1 MFNKRVYKYTALS
14 AAVIVLVTATA
25 ITSSKNKISNTS
37 VNNVVLTDKKSEEKD
52 TANKENNSNV
62 NNNVSSDVLDTSN
75 TEELKK
81 DTEVKINT
89 YTVKSG
95 DTLDSIAAIYNV
107 KVNTISE
114 SNGLSLNASLKDG
127 QVLEFPSI
135 DGVLY
140 KIKEGETLW
149 DLALLNKVDI
159 NKIIKVNNL
168 ENPEKLK
175 LNQKIIIPD
184 ISSVKSP
191 ALNASLEKSSSSNV
205 SKKTVNRGGSGLSS
219 VSLGSSSTNNSSF
232 KGSLPVSGSISS
244 KFGERWGKFH
254 KGIDIAASTGTNVYA
269 FADGKVIFSGLQN
282 SYGNLLIIDHGNGF
296 KTYYAHNS
304 KLLVSEGQV
313 VEKGDHIA
321 EVGSTGNST
330 GSHCHFE
337 IRKNDSPVNPLNY
350 IK

>member
-1 MFNKRVYKYTALS
+1 MFNKRIYKYTALS
-14 AAVIVLVTATA
+14 AAVIVLVAATA

-62 NNNVSSDVLDTSN
+62 NNNVSSIALDTSN

-107 KVNTISE
+107 KVNTITE
-114 SNGLSLNASLKDG
+114 SNGLSLNSSLKDG
-127 QVLEFPSI
+127 QVLEFSSI

-140 KIKEGETLW
+140 RIKEGETLW

-159 NKIIKVNNL
+159 NKIIEVNNL

-175 LNQKIIIPD
+175 LNQKIIMPGVNT
-184 ISSVKSP
+184 VKSP
-191 ALNASLEKSSSSNV
+191 ALNASFKKSSSSNI

-219 VSLGSSSTNNSSF
+219 VSLDSSSAKSSF

-304 KLLVSEGQV
+304 KLLVSSGEFV
-313 VEKGDHIA
+313 KKGEHIA
-321 EVGSTGNST
+321 EVGNTGNST

-337 IRKNDSPVNPLNY
+337 IRKNDSPVNPLSY